1 MQAQQILLEYLQ
13 REEDLGAFTESELL
27 DFLRDHELF
36 EVVDPIQFDARDLQ
50 EADLNGAG
58 LRLVPHVIL
67 TTRVPT
73 ERQMAEQM
81 SRLIADRVQKN
92 RRQFEELLAADEA
105 GARQALIDAA
115 ATAAR
120 YASGAA
126 SRDQAVAALN
136 EALTRIR
143 VLAGPA
149 PTSRAPTPEG
159 ALSRSFLALVLA
171 GANDRRGVRPDLGAA
186 P

>member
-1 MQAQQILLEYLQ
+1 MNLEAIEQRVLRFLKQAKNPLVPFDQLLEYLQ

-73 ERQMAEQM
+73 ERQMA
-81 SRLIADRVQKN
+81 
-92 RRQFEELLAADEA
+92 
-105 GARQALIDAA
+105 
-115 ATAAR
+115 
-120 YASGAA
+120 
-126 SRDQAVAALN
+126 
-136 EALTRIR
+136 
-143 VLAGPA
+143 
-149 PTSRAPTPEG
+149 
-159 ALSRSFLALVLA
+159 
-171 GANDRRGVRPDLGAA
+171 
-186 P
+186 